1 MYTKQI
7 SLVEIELD
15 KLLAEIINESN
26 DEKLKEMSLVYVYNP
41 N

>member
-15 KLLAEIINESN
+15 KLLADIINESN